1 MRKRALAAIACLIFG
16 AGPLAALP
24 VEKCINLSNYL
35 EVPKGDGWTYPHKPE
50 HIDRIAEA
58 GFDTLRLPVNAAD
71 HWTGPALEPDFAA
84 RVQAVVD
91 RARAAGLFVIVD
103 LHHYDA
109 FVSDPTANAGEFL
122 DIWRALAAMFEG
134 QGGLAFELL
143 NEPTAETNIDELLP
157 LYTEALAVIREKH
170 PEAWVIYG
178 GTHWNRLGKML
189 DLPRTD
195 DPRVAHTFHYYQPGK
210 FTHQQ
215 APWHDN
221 PHPPRN
227 WGSDEERAAVTA
239 DLERAG
245 AHHTPVFLGE
255 FGVINAAPRADRLA
269 WIAHV
274 RREAERAGLPW
285 CHWGFGARFGALD
298 PAADAWDQGVLD
310 ALFD

>member
-1 MRKRALAAIACLIFG
+1 MRKRAFAAIACLVFG

-24 VEKCINLSNYL
+24 VERCINLSNFL
-35 EVPKGDGWTYPHKPE
+35 EVPKDEGWTYPHKPE

-58 GFDTLRLPVNAAD
+58 GFDTLRLPINAGD
-71 HWTGPALEPDFAA
+71 HWTGAGLDPAFAA
-84 RVQAVVD
+84 RVKETVD

-109 FVSDPTANAGEFL
+109 FVADPVGKADEFL
-122 DIWRALAAMFEG
+122 DIWRALAGMFAGED
-134 QGGLAFELL
+134 GLAFELL
-143 NEPTAETNIDELLP
+143 NEPTAETDIADLLP
-157 LYTEALAVIREKH
+157 LYGEALGVIRDVH
-170 PEAWVIYG
+170 PEAWVIFG

-189 DLPRTD
+189 DLPRPE
-195 DPRVAHTFHYYQPGK
+195 DPRVAHTFHYYQPVK

-215 APWHDN
+215 APWHKD

-227 WGSDEERAAVTA
+227 WGSDADRAGVTA

-274 RREAERAGLPW
+274 RREAERLGLPW
-285 CHWGFGARFGALD
+285 CHWGFGARFGVFD
-298 PAADAWDQGVLD
+298 PDTDTWDEGVLD